1 MTISLSTS
9 ERPNAS
15 YRCLSTYGI
24 DTHKFHSSF
33 RNMFWHSSLYRYE
46 FQVRRYKFS
55 FQILPYR
62 YFYELLVLYLCF
74 QSSRQISFFR
84 VSHLVRKPRPYSHQ
98 WVILAPQ
105 ASIIRRPQGFCYWP
119 LYDDTRLG
127 TTHSSYAFHDIRM
140 PQKVDVT
147 TSIPI
152 ATILL
157 FLSLSARL
165 KHRSSL
171 S

>member
-15 YRCLSTYGI
+15 YRCQSTYGI
-24 DTHKFHSSF
+24 NTHKFHGSF
-33 RNMFWHSSLYRYE
+33 RMFFISIE
-46 FQVRRYKFS
+46 IIFC
-55 FQILPYR
+55 LPYR
-62 YFYELLVLYLCF
+62 YFNELLVLYSNFLD
-74 QSSRQISFFR
+74 SRKISFFR
-84 VSHLVRKPRPYSHQ
+84 VSHLVRKPRPHSHQ

-127 TTHSSYAFHDIRM
+127 ATHSFYAFHDTHM
-140 PQKVDVT
+140 PQTVDVT

-165 KHRSSL
+165 KNRSSL